1 MAADEVRLAI
11 VGCGGM
17 ARGHLWGYR
26 AIRQKGL
33 AKFTLSAMCDPI
45 REHAEKF
52 AEEAEAFQGTRP
64 RVYTSVEEMLKG
76 DALTAADICTPH
88 WDHHISAVA
97 CLEAGLDVM
106 VEKPIG
112 LTVKATKKII
122 EAGEKKGRIVSTA
135 ENIRRSLGMR
145 TVRWAIHERGMI
157 GQPRMFFAEGAGY
170 RPSDYTQSPA
180 MQWRI
185 RQETSGAGMVMDSG
199 AHFVDA
205 IRYLFGDVIRLYG
218 EARTWSDD
226 FYTKPD
232 GQRVQSDVEDTW
244 TATMYFE
251 SGLVGVWSWSKALP
265 GRSFRKA
272 TYYGTE
278 GSIEEDEMFH
288 PFQSDAIITDKE
300 GKQTS
305 LRDLSI
311 QYLLSLSEAE
321 RERLFP
327 GGILET
333 VTIECWDFVDAV
345 AKRRPPDVDGWE
357 GLKAKAISMA
367 ILESSVAGR
376 SVTMDE
382 VISGKADAYQRPLNE
397 RWGI

>member
-1 MAADEVRLAI
+1 MAGNEVRLAI
-11 VGCGGM
+11 IGCGGM
-17 ARGHLWGYR
+17 AHGHLRGYR
-26 AIRQKGL
+26 TIREKGL
-33 AKFTLSAMCDPI
+33 ANVTLAAMCDPI

-52 AEEAEAFQGTRP
+52 AEEAESFQGVRP
-64 RVYTSVEEMLKG
+64 KVFTKVEDMLKG
-76 DALTAADICTPH
+76 GALTAADICSPH

-122 EAGEKKGRIVSTA
+122 EAGEKNGKIVATA
-135 ENIRRSLGMR
+135 ENVRRNVGMR
-145 TVRWAIHERGMI
+145 TARWVIQERGMI
-157 GQPRMFFAEGAGY
+157 GEPRMFFAQGAGY
-170 RPSDYTQSPA
+170 HPSDYTQSPA

-199 AHFVDA
+199 AHYVDA
-205 IRYLFGDVIRLYG
+205 IRYLFGDVERVYG

-226 FYTKPD
+226 FYLKPD
-232 GQRVQSDVEDTW
+232 GERVQSDVEDTW
-244 TATMYFE
+244 TAAIHFK
-251 SGLVGVWSWSKALP
+251 SGLVGMWAWSKALP

-272 TYYGTE
+272 IYYGTE
-278 GSIEEDEMFH
+278 GSIEEEDVFH
-288 PFQSDAIITDKE
+288 PFGGDALLIDKE

-305 LRDLSI
+305 LKDLSI
-311 QYLLSLSEAE
+311 QYLLSLSDAD
-321 RERLFP
+321 RARLFP
-327 GGILET
+327 GGIRET

-345 AKRRPPDVDGWE
+345 SKRRPPDVDGWE

-376 SVTMDE
+376 SVTMKE
-382 VISGKADAYQRPLNE
+382 VLNGDVEGYQRPLNE

>member
-1 MAADEVRLAI
+1 MAAKEVRLAI
-11 VGCGGM
+11 IGCGGM

-26 AIRQKGL
+26 TIHQKGL
-33 AKFTLSAMCDPI
+33 GKFTLAAMCDPL
-45 REHAEKF
+45 RENAEKF
-52 AEEAEAFQGTRP
+52 AQEAEAFQGSRP
-64 RVYTSVEEMLKG
+64 RVFTSVDEMLQG

-88 WDHHISAVA
+88 WEHHISAVA
-97 CLEAGLDVM
+97 CLEAGVDVM

-122 EAGEKKGRIVSTA
+122 AAGEKNGRIVATA

-145 TVRWAIHERGMI
+145 TARWAIHERGMI
-157 GQPRMFFAEGAGY
+157 GHPRMFFAQGAGY
-170 RPSDYTQSPA
+170 HPSDYTQNPA

-205 IRYLFGDVIRLYG
+205 IRYLFGDVTRVYG

-226 FYTKPD
+226 FYTKQD
-232 GQRVQSDVEDTW
+232 GGRVQSDVEDTW
-244 TATMYFE
+244 TATIHFD
-251 SGLVGVWSWSKALP
+251 SGLVGVWGWSKALP

-272 TYYGTE
+272 IYYGTE

-288 PFQSDAIITDKE
+288 PFQGDAVILGKD
-300 GKQTS
+300 GKQAS
-305 LRDLSI
+305 LRELGI
-311 QYLLSLSEAE
+311 KYLLSLSETDRA
-321 RERLFP
+321 RLFP
-327 GGILET
+327 GGIEDT
-333 VTIECWDFVDAV
+333 VTIECWDFLDAV
-345 AKRRPPDVDGWE
+345 AKRRAPEVDGWE

-367 ILESSVAGR
+367 ILESSAAGR
-376 SVTMDE
+376 SVTMEE
-382 VISGKADAYQRPLNE
+382 VISGKVEAYQRPLNE